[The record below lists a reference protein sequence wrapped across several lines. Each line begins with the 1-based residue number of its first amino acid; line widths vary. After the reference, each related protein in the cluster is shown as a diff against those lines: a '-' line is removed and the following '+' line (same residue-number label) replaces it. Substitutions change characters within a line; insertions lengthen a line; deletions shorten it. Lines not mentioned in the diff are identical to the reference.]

1 MELFAGRGA
10 FAGGH
15 GAGARHRAAHR
26 HFAGHHARARN
37 GAAELCGSS
46 VPTDRGRRADFDF
59 AHSA

>member
-1 MELFAGRGA
+1 MELSAGRGA

-37 GAAELCGSS
+37 GATELCGPS
-46 VPTDRGRRADFDF
+46 VPTVGGRRADFDF
-59 AHSA
+59 ADSA